1 MNKLDYTPEN
11 PAEELFELVGRIKA
25 FAAYVNSTKYSIE
38 REICASM
45 LGLNLRRKHK
55 MPENTAILK
64 WIDERMEN
72 FDLEFTNEKEALVTD
87 ESGNTMLLKYDSN
100 TKQVYAI

>member
-1 MNKLDYTPEN
+1 MSEK
-11 PAEELFELVGRIKA
+11 AEI
-25 FAAYVNSTKYSIE
+25 I
-38 REICASM
+38 
-45 LGLNLRRKHK
+45 
-55 MPENTAILK
+55 K
-64 WIDERMEN
+64 WISEKMEN